1 MTDQPPQQ
9 PTPEEDSRE
18 PLAPALF
25 TSPDKFVS
33 DCNLVARW
41 GIRPEARGWVADKL
55 LKIILDKK
63 VARDKA
69 GNLVLDGDGK
79 TVQVPHRSREVIAA
93 VRALASLDRL
103 NMEQEKRNLG
113 LPDETNGA
121 LQQTAVVLHDL
132 RALRNELL
140 DDDDYQHYLRDRA
153 LQADGHAGD
162 LGADGQPGPVADGT
176 TSGNGRS
183 GPDGDRHGKE

>member
-113 LPDETNGA
+113 LPDQTINVV
-121 LQQTAVVLHDL
+121 QQTAIVGNAKHLREYMLADDDFHEYL
-132 RALRNELL
+132 RERALR
-140 DDDDYQHYLRDRA
+140 
-153 LQADGHAGD
+153 ADGDAGD
-162 LGADGQPGPVADGT
+162 LGADGQPRPVEDGPAPGD
-176 TSGNGRS
+176 GRS
-183 GPDGDRHGKE
+183 GPNGHRERTD